1 MSNRFDSTQVFQA
14 FINLELQ
21 HSLDRFYDRNATVY
35 IYCHVKSP
43 DDPARR
49 ILVIADAHSSNITV
63 SVEAAYQVFEG
74 DIHHIVREIG
84 TVDRTQ
90 VDHKLLPLIVEAYEV
105 AVAWRPSFADV
116 EEYIYLPN

>member
-1 MSNRFDSTQVFQA
+1 MSNRFDSTQAFQE

-49 ILVIADAHSSNITV
+49 VLVIAEAHSSNITV

-74 DIHHIVREIG
+74 DIHHIVRQIG
-84 TVDRTQ
+84 TVARTQ
-90 VDHKLLPLIVEAYEV
+90 ANQELLPLMLEAYEM

-116 EEYIYLPN
+116 EEYIYLPS